1 MALEIILNGE
11 KKNLDEPMTVT
22 GLLESLGINPKTVA
36 VERNLKIVAR
46 SNYSSEMV
54 KGGDSVEI
62 IRFVGGG

>member
-11 KKNLDEPMTVT
+11 KKHLEGPVTVV

-46 SNYSSEMV
+46 SDYSIEMV
-54 KGGDSVEI
+54 EGGDSIEI